1 MISKTPLFEIHK
13 KLGAKMTPFGGWD
26 MPLQYQGIVAE
37 HMQTRQSVGLFDICH
52 MGEFELEGKG
62 AGDFLERKLTCSPKT
77 IPVGKCRYGLM
88 LDESGCCI
96 DDVITYCLAEDFFM
110 LVVNASTAKGD
121 FVHLGDGLP
130 EGIRLEDKSSQMGKL
145 DLQGPKTPEVLKE
158 LFGFDL
164 SSLKYFEWTEFRDGL
179 ISRTGYTGEWG
190 VEIYCPA
197 EKVCDLWEEMV
208 SHALVEPIGL
218 GARDTIRLE
227 CGMSLY
233 GHELDSE
240 TSALYCGVDRFIK
253 WDTPFLGREALLKEK
268 DSPTYKMVGLRSP
281 NKSAPRAG
289 EKVLFDG
296 ECVGEITSGSMSPSL
311 GCGIALC
318 RIKSEYA
325 ENLDFVV
332 DKGRRQA
339 PVSRCDL
346 PFYIG
351 TARKK
356 IG

>member
-1 MISKTPLFEIHK
+1 M
-13 KLGAKMTPFGGWD
+13 
-26 MPLQYQGIVAE
+26 
-37 HMQTRQSVGLFDICH
+37 
-52 MGEFELEGKG
+52 
-62 AGDFLERKLTCSPKT
+62 
-77 IPVGKCRYGLM
+77 
-88 LDESGCCI
+88 
-96 DDVITYCLAEDFFM
+96 
-110 LVVNASTAKGD
+110 
-121 FVHLGDGLP
+121 
-130 EGIRLEDKSSQMGKL
+130 
-145 DLQGPKTPEVLKE
+145 
-158 LFGFDL
+158 
-164 SSLKYFEWTEFRDGL
+164 
-179 ISRTGYTGEWG
+179 
-190 VEIYCPA
+190 
-197 EKVCDLWEEMV
+197 
-208 SHALVEPIGL
+208 
-218 GARDTIRLE
+218 
-227 CGMSLY
+227 
-233 GHELDSE
+233 
-240 TSALYCGVDRFIK
+240 
-253 WDTPFLGREALLKEK
+253 LKEK